1 MGDTVKKIIVVL
13 ITIVV
18 CVVIG
23 AIVINIVA
31 PNAAQAVIGG
41 VEAGIHAATGIS
53 IDLDNTNDRA
63 SDEEANYAGLEAGGS
78 DTFQDDITAG
88 GAPAA
93 GGGV

>member
-41 VEAGIHAATGIS
+41 VESGIHAATGIE
-53 IDLDNTNDRA
+53 IDLDNNNSKAATDSAVYNA
-63 SDEEANYAGLEAGGS
+63 MNAGGS
-78 DTFQDDITAG
+78 STFQDHMDDG
-88 GAPAA
+88 GL
-93 GGGV
+93 